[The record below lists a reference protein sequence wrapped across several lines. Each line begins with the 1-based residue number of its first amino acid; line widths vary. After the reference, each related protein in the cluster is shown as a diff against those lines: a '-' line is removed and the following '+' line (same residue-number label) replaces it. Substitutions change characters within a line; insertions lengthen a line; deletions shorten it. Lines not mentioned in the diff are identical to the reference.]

1 MVENKTGIQ
10 PFRSTIVALLLI
22 CLQISNVGCNK
33 QQTPHIGQGSARIQQ
48 GKGSDVD
55 TVEQVSKSREEKTGV
70 NVFEMTDLI
79 DWKVPIPE
87 NFIKSTNED
96 KWVLVDVEQFGIFQV
111 ARGIHDYRFSKRV
124 KDELAKLEVDCY
136 YLLPED
142 GEEVF
147 SLVGEMLEQ
156 ANLTEI
162 GNGFAILVNFHKEK
176 LFSIELGTESELLA
190 KLTDISQ
197 MTNQNN

>member
-1 MVENKTGIQ
+1 M
-10 PFRSTIVALLLI
+10 
-22 CLQISNVGCNK
+22 
-33 QQTPHIGQGSARIQQ
+33 
-48 GKGSDVD
+48 
-55 TVEQVSKSREEKTGV
+55 
-70 NVFEMTDLI
+70 
-79 DWKVPIPE
+79 
-87 NFIKSTNED
+87 
-96 KWVLVDVEQFGIFQV
+96 
-111 ARGIHDYRFSKRV
+111 
-124 KDELAKLEVDCY
+124 AKLEVDCY